1 MIAGRLYI
9 CPTPIGNLEDITL
22 RVLRILEETD
32 LIACEDTRRTGKLLQ
47 HFEIETPL
55 LSYHEHNEI
64 QRTEEL
70 LDKLGQGKDIALVSD
85 AGTPGISDPGE
96 VVIQA
101 ALEAGAEVIPLPGA
115 SALISALVVSGFST
129 ERFTFEGFLPRKG
142 QEREK
147 RLAEIAVARKTVI
160 IYESPYRI
168 QATLEELASQM
179 PERQLA
185 LIREIS
191 KIHEEKIYGR
201 TGELAEEL
209 QERELQGEIVLVIAG
224 REQDDDKI
232 DFSGMTVLDH
242 LKLLM
247 ERGYTKKQAI
257 KEVAR
262 VRELPK
268 SEVYQEAI
276 VIDARVNQED

>member
-22 RVLRILEETD
+22 RVLRILREAD

-47 HFEIETPL
+47 HFEIDTPL
-55 LSYHEHNEI
+55 ISYHEHNEVK
-64 QRTEEL
+64 RTDEL
-70 LDKLGQGKDIALVSD
+70 LDKLGQGRDIALVSD

-115 SALISALVVSGFST
+115 SALISALVVSGLST
-129 ERFTFEGFLPRKG
+129 ERFVFEGFLPRSG
-142 QEREK
+142 QEREE
-147 RLAEIAVARKTVI
+147 RLAEITVETKTVV

-168 QATLEELASQM
+168 QDTLEDLASRI

-191 KIHEEKIYGR
+191 KIHEEKIYGQV
-201 TGELAEEL
+201 GELAEKM
-209 QERELQGEIVLVIAG
+209 QERELQGEIVLIIAG
-224 REQDDDKI
+224 REKDEDKI
-232 DFSGMTVLDH
+232 DFAEITVLDH

-247 ERGYTKKQAI
+247 DRGYTKKQAI

-262 VRELPK
+262 VRDLPK
-268 SEVYQEAI
+268 SEVYKEAI
-276 VIDARVNQED
+276 VIDARVNQDG